1 MDMDLTLLLLAIL
14 VPATVLVGAIA
25 YVVRPREEEIVVAV
39 SGFVVVRD

>member
-1 MDMDLTLLLLAIL
+1 MDMDLTLLLLAIF

-25 YVVRPREEEIVVAV
+25 FALRPREEEIVVAV